1 MSGASA
7 SARAKGQEP
16 KSLRHQAFG
25 TPKALSQRAL
35 IAPVVPHPP
44 HVPPPLLASGHLLA
58 PSRSPTTLLEVMQ
71 RCGFALDDFLVHEVF
86 QDVCW
91 AVAHMH
97 KCNPPLAHR

>member
-1 MSGASA
+1 M
-7 SARAKGQEP
+7 
-16 KSLRHQAFG
+16 LV
-25 TPKALSQRAL
+25 
-35 IAPVVPHPP
+35 APVVPH
-44 HVPPPLLASGHLLA
+44 HIKVVPPPLVSCHLLA
-58 PSRSPTTLLEVMQ
+58 SSRSPTTLLEVMQ